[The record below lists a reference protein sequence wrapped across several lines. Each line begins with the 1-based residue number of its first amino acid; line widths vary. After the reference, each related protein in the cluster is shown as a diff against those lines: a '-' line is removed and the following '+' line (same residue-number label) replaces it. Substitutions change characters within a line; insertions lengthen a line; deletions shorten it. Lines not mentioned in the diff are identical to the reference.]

1 MADVNFAIDLVN
13 SVQESMSHRVRKF
26 GFGDGYEQ
34 IAADGINTRM
44 AQYDITTRPLKAA
57 DANTVRTALDKAAVG
72 DYLLCTL
79 EPYSNT
85 QRRYRLKDSSYER
98 QYLVQSSNANAT
110 TQRESYEI
118 FQFTLVE
125 AYAN

>member
-13 SVQESMSHRVRKF
+13 TVQERMSHRVRKF

-34 IAADGINTRM
+34 IAADGVNSRKVE
-44 AQYDITTRPLKAA
+44 YDITTRPLKVS
-57 DANTVRTALDKAAVG
+57 DANTMRTALDNAAIG

-79 EPYSNT
+79 EPYSNI
-85 QRRYRLKDSSYER
+85 QRRYRLKDSSYVR
-98 QYLVQSSNANAT
+98 QYLVQASAARAT

-118 FQFTLVE
+118 FQFTLIE
-125 AYAN
+125 AYAE